1 MKGLRKILLMIVVI
15 MLGVSSTMAQTGDNS
30 HRFVIKTNP
39 LAALGGPFWVTI
51 VPVTGEYKVLF
62 EARTMPKQS
71 ITLGASY
78 LGPSLLLNL
87 DELTN
92 EGEEVSGVKTSGF
105 RGQLMYKF
113 FLSRDTEAPEGLY
126 VGPHFSYASASIA
139 SKDNTSNKI
148 NMMKMNFNGIIGYQL
163 ITSGGF
169 ALDVFT
175 GLGVK
180 SSKWTPEGDSEE
192 IFDVPFQ
199 NKAAASVAFGFSF
212 GYAF

>member
-1 MKGLRKILLMIVVI
+1 MKGLRKILLMIIIV
-15 MLGVSSTMAQTGDNS
+15 MLGVSSTMAQTEDDS
-30 HRFVIKTNP
+30 YRFVIKTNP

-71 ITLGASY
+71 ITLGTSY
-78 LGPSLLLNL
+78 IGPSLLLNL

-92 EGEEVSGVKTSGF
+92 EGEEVSGLKTSGF
-105 RGQLMYKF
+105 RAQLMYKL
-113 FLSRDTEAPEGLY
+113 FLSRDTEAPKGLY

-139 SKDNTSNKI
+139 SKDNTANKV
-148 NMMKMNFNGIIGYQL
+148 NMIKMNINGVIGYQL
-163 ITSGGF
+163 ISSGGF
-169 ALDVFT
+169 ALDIFT

-180 SSKWTPEGDSEE
+180 SNKWTPEGNSEE
-192 IFDVPFQ
+192 VFDVPFQ
-199 NKAAASVAFGFSF
+199 DRTSASVAFGFSF